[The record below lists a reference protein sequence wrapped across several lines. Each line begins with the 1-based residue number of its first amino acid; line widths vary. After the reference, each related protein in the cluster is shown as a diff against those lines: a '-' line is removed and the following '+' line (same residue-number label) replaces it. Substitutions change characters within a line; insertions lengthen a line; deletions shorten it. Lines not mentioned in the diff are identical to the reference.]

1 MPSLVLRGKVPRVR
15 DQVRQILWLTGA
27 LLLTAALMAL
37 VTWWRADFERCPFL
51 QPNNLIGI
59 MRQSST
65 LVVLACGMTLV
76 IVSGGID
83 LSVGSVLA
91 LSCVLLALCLERGT
105 SLLVAVG
112 AAVAGGAACGL
123 VNGLAVVNGK
133 VPAFIAT
140 LGMYMAARPVAFVA
154 SGGQTLYTGTHSPV
168 VSALPVALPI
178 AAVALTWLLLSRTP
192 LGRGLYAV
200 GGNLEAARLSGI
212 RTGAVRMTAF
222 ILSGVAAGL
231 AGVIYWARSG
241 AGSNLAGSYAE
252 LDAIAAVV
260 LGGTSISGGE
270 GHVLGSLVGALL
282 MTVLRNG
289 LVLLGL
295 SDELQKLVIGIVI
308 VVAVLVD
315 RLRSGLRSTPA

>member
-1 MPSLVLRGKVPRVR
+1 MR
-15 DQVRQILWLTGA
+15 DQLRQLLWLTAA
-27 LLLTAALMAL
+27 LLLTAAFMAFVSWL
-37 VTWWRADFERCPFL
+37 RTDFERCPFL
-51 QPNNLIGI
+51 NPDNLKGI
-59 MRQSST
+59 LKQSST
-65 LVVLACGMTLV
+65 LIVLACGMTFV

-83 LSVGSVLA
+83 LSVGSILA
-91 LSCVLLALCLERGT
+91 LSCVLLATQVQQGAP
-105 SLLVAVG
+105 LVRAIALALAAG
-112 AAVAGGAACGL
+112 AGCGL
-123 VNGLAVVNGK
+123 INGLTVVKGR

-140 LGMYMAARPVAFVA
+140 LGMYMAARPVAFVI
-154 SGGQTLYTGTHSPV
+154 SGGETIYTGSDIPAMR
-168 VSALPVALPI
+168 ALPVVLASV
-178 AAVALTWLLLSRTP
+178 AVGLTWLLLSGTRY
-192 LGRGLYAV
+192 GRGLYAV
-200 GGNLEAARLSGI
+200 GGNIEAARLSGVA
-212 RTGAVRMTAF
+212 TGAVRLWAYVC
-222 ILSGVAAGL
+222 SGLAAGV

-241 AGSNLAGSYAE
+241 TGSNLAGSCAE

-315 RLRSGLRSTPA
+315 RLRGSRQLRAPS